1 MKKYYVLVGEASGDM
16 HASKLIKELLKINS
30 KSQFRGFGGDLM
42 ASEGMILTKHYRE
55 LAFMGFWEVI
65 KNIVVILKNFK
76 IAKND
81 ILKFKPDVLILVDY
95 PGFNMRMASF
105 AKKYNIKVI
114 YYITPQVWAWKQS
127 RVKSLKRNVDLLIPI
142 LPFEKD
148 FFKYHQLEA
157 HFLGHPL
164 LDELVGKKK
173 NSLDTEKPIIALL
186 PGSRRQ
192 EIKAMLPIMIE
203 MVEVFKDYQFVIAG
217 APSIPTEFYRALTK
231 DSNIPISTNKTY
243 ELLSSARAAIITSGT
258 ATLEAAIL
266 RVPQVVCYKTSTF
279 SYILGRLL
287 VKLKYISLVNLISDS
302 FVVEELIQS
311 DCNKENLKNSL
322 NKILKKKSKELMI
335 KKYNLLI
342 KKLGEK
348 GATRRVAEL
357 ISSR

>member
-1 MKKYYVLVGEASGDM
+1 MKKYYVLVGEASGDI

-42 ASEGMILTKHYRE
+42 ASEGMHITKHYRE

-65 KNIVVILKNFK
+65 KNILTIFKNFK

-81 ILKFKPDVLILVDY
+81 ILKFKPDVLVLVDY

-105 AKKYNIKVI
+105 AKKHDIKVV

-127 RVKSLKRNVDLLIPI
+127 RIKSLKRYVDLLIPI
-142 LPFEKD
+142 LPFEKE
-148 FFKYHQLEA
+148 FFEKHKLEA
-157 HFLGHPL
+157 YFLGHPL

-186 PGSRRQ
+186 PGSRKQ
-192 EIKAMLPIMIE
+192 EIKAMLPTMIE
-203 MVEVFKDYQFVIAG
+203 MVEVFNDYQFVIAG

-231 DSNIPISTNKTY
+231 GSNIPISTNKTY
-243 ELLSSARAAIITSGT
+243 DLLSSARAAIITSGT

-279 SYILGRLL
+279 SYFLGRLL

-311 DCNKENLKNSL
+311 DYNYKALKSSL

-335 KKYNLLI
+335 KKYDLLI
-342 KKLGEK
+342 QKLGEK
-348 GATRRVAEL
+348 GASKRVAEL
-357 ISSR
+357 ISSS